1 MNLLGFSK
9 FVSDGQIMVKIARC
23 EPGLSLAQIIKIWTS
38 YFHIANKM
46 DYWFIVHKLE
56 QYFSGS
62 WLAMAVLYSVSTKQS
77 KTQDGT
83 FLLENVS
90 I

>member
-1 MNLLGFSK
+1 
-9 FVSDGQIMVKIARC
+9 
-23 EPGLSLAQIIKIWTS
+23 
-38 YFHIANKM
+38 M

-62 WLAMAVLYSVSTKQS
+62 WLGMAVLYHVSTKQS
-77 KTQDGT
+77 KT